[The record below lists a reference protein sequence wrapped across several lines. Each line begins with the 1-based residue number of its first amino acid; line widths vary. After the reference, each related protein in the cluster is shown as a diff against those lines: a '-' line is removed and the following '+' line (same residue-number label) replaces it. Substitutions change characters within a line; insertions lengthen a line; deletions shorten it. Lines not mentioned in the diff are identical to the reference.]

1 MDAAPKKLTGGKKSR
16 VAPGSGG
23 GDDDSDVGLDEL
35 LINDENEKA
44 GRPGAVKVKG
54 KPAAKGSKGV
64 AVAGDANDGLEGME
78 GDAPV
83 APLKLKDKEKTPS
96 KPSAAGGTVAIADSS
111 KEVGAGQLKAS
122 ADTET
127 GTKQRR
133 VNKQLKEY
141 DGGGT
146 GPDAKK
152 NS

>member
-1 MDAAPKKLTGGKKSR
+1 M
-16 VAPGSGG
+16 
-23 GDDDSDVGLDEL
+23 
-35 LINDENEKA
+35 
-44 GRPGAVKVKG
+44 KG
-54 KPAAKGSKGV
+54 KPAGKGGKGV
-64 AVAGDANDGLEGME
+64 AVAGDDNDGLDGGG

-83 APLKLKDKEKTPS
+83 APLKLKDKGAPKAPAS
-96 KPSAAGGTVAIADSS
+96 GGTVAIADSS

-141 DGGGT
+141 DSGGA